1 MDEYQDRQSIGRG
14 AGRRLFE
21 HALHTASELGFRALT
36 IEADPNAE
44 GFYLA
49 MGATRLGE
57 RRSPSGRSLPLL
69 VVETR

>member
-1 MDEYQDRQSIGRG
+1 LIRARSGTG

-21 HALHTASELGFRALT
+21 HASRTASELGFTQLS